1 MSHEPH
7 LLRRVV
13 RVLAPYRRRVGGAA
27 TIMLVQ
33 GALSAVP
40 VLVLRQILERLHGRA
55 IGLGAIAPSLA
66 LLVVVVLTTAL
77 LGVAGTWLSTTVSQG
92 VGADLRDAMFS
103 RLVGQAPGYHAHA
116 RQGEWLSRMLN
127 DVAAVQNTIDTTL
140 AALFRSA
147 ITIAAL
153 TVVMFIFD
161 WRLALGAL
169 VLVPLM
175 TLLVRRAGRRTA
187 QARAAAQSQAGQVTS
202 YVQEILGLSGVLL
215 VRAFG
220 RQAAE
225 LARFHRLNAEL
236 RRRYVA
242 AAMAA
247 RWSNVALVLLA
258 SVAPVVVLLVGSQ
271 LVADGRAT
279 LSTVLVFAT
288 VLLAQFASAGQSLG
302 TATVATLGS
311 APVWRRI
318 FDVIDAPVLVAER
331 PDAIA
336 LERVRG
342 AVRFQDVGFTYP
354 GASRPAVNG
363 VTLDVEPGT
372 LVAVVGPSGAG
383 KTTLVGLLARF
394 ADPQHGSVLIDGH
407 DVASLRLATLGSAI
421 GVVFQDPFLFHT
433 TLRDN
438 VRYGRPD
445 ATQDDVARAAV
456 AACLIDVVE
465 QLPDGWDTVV
475 GERGHRLSGGEKQRV
490 ALARALI
497 TDPAILILD
506 EATAHLDAIAEREVQ
521 GALATALAG
530 RTAFV
535 VAHRLSTVQAADL
548 IVVLEGGRLV
558 QQGTH
563 EELIDSDGLYAR
575 LHTVA
580 EHRGT
585 IGA

>member
-1 MSHEPH
+1 
-7 LLRRVV
+7 
-13 RVLAPYRRRVGGAA
+13 
-27 TIMLVQ
+27 
-33 GALSAVP
+33 
-40 VLVLRQILERLHGRA
+40 
-55 IGLGAIAPSLA
+55 
-66 LLVVVVLTTAL
+66 
-77 LGVAGTWLSTTVSQG
+77 
-92 VGADLRDAMFS
+92 
-103 RLVGQAPGYHAHA
+103 
-116 RQGEWLSRMLN
+116 MLN
-127 DVAAVQNTIDTTL
+127 DVGAVQSTIDTTV

-153 TVVMFIFD
+153 TIVMFAFD
-161 WRLALGAL
+161 WRLAIAAL
-169 VLVPLM
+169 LLVPLM
-175 TLLVRRAGRRTA
+175 ALLVRRAGRRTA
-187 QARAAAQSQAGQVTS
+187 QAREAAQWQAGLLTS
-202 YVQEILGLSGVLL
+202 YVQETLGLSGVLL

-220 RQAAE
+220 RQAGE
-225 LARFHRLNAEL
+225 LERFRSLNAEL
-236 RRRYVA
+236 RRRQVA
-242 AAMAA
+242 ASIAA
-247 RWSNVALVLLA
+247 RWSNVAMVLIA
-258 SVAPVVVLLVGSQ
+258 AVAPAAVLLVGSR
-271 LVADGRAT
+271 LVADGRTT
-279 LSTVLVFAT
+279 LPTVLVFAT
-288 VLLAQFASAGQSLG
+288 LLLAQFASAGQSLG
-302 TATVATLGS
+302 ASTVAALGS
-311 APVWRRI
+311 VPVWQRI

-331 PDAIA
+331 PDAVE
-336 LERVRG
+336 LDRVRG
-342 AVRFQDVGFTYP
+342 AVRFQNVAFTYP

-363 VTLDVEPGT
+363 LSLEVEPGT
-372 LVAVVGPSGAG
+372 VVAVVGPSGAG

-394 ADPQHGSVLIDGH
+394 ADPQHGSVQIDGH
-407 DVASLRLATLGSAI
+407 DVASLRLSTLGSAI

-445 ATQDDVARAAV
+445 ATDDDVSRSAV
-456 AACLIDVVE
+456 AACLGEVVE

-521 GALATALAG
+521 GALATALVG

-548 IVVLEGGRLV
+548 IVVLEDGRLV

-563 EELIDSDGLYAR
+563 EELIDTDGLYAR
-575 LHTVA
+575 LHAVA